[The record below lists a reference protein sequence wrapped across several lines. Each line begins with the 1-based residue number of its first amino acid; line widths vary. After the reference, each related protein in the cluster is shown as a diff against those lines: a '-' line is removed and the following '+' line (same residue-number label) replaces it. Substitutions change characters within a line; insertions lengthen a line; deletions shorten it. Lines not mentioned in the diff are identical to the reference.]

1 MTGDFGHKWTKEDY
15 ALKKKPCW
23 GKKYSWQK
31 KAEEKRKR
39 EQEAER
45 YRQAVEEQLKTRN
58 YIDTDSVSLTSEPAV
73 DENGEVITLAKRKAN
88 AIYGL
93 AYLEDYIMEL
103 GLADSQEE
111 NLKRYLKVIA
121 QMQDSFNE
129 INELLKSMEGE
140 DLTTFREE

>member
-1 MTGDFGHKWTKEDY
+1 MTGDFGHKWTKEDF

-23 GKKYSWQK
+23 GKKYSWQI

-39 EQEAER
+39 EEAEAR
-45 YRQAVEEQLKTRN
+45 RKAEEEAKRN
-58 YIDTDSVSLTSEPAV
+58 YIDTDIASLTAEPMV
-73 DENGEVITLAKRKAN
+73 MENGEVLTLAKRKAN

-121 QMQDSFNE
+121 QMQDCYTE
-129 INELLKSMEGE
+129 INDLLKSMEGE
-140 DLTTFREE
+140 DLTTFRKE